1 MSYKTWRAL
10 GLICFLLCLA
20 IADLGTLGV
29 AGFARRAE
37 VAQQNSTEIEFI
49 TADEL
54 KTRVAKNEPVTIID
68 VRGSSTVLDNDNK
81 IKGAIYVK
89 LRKLKSRLGLP
100 PLKDVP
106 RNREVVTYCAC
117 PSDESSIR
125 AAQVLLQSGFKR
137 VRVLKGGWPSW
148 KKANGQV
155 EPLSK
160 AM

>member
-1 MSYKTWRAL
+1 MSCKTWRAW
-10 GLICFLLCLA
+10 GLIFFLICLA
-20 IADLGTLGV
+20 IADLGTRGA
-29 AGFARRAE
+29 AGFARTE
-37 VAQQNSTEIEFI
+37 VAQQNSAEIQFI

-68 VRGSSTVLDNDNK
+68 VRGSSTMLDNDNK

-89 LRKLKSRLGLP
+89 LRKLRSRLGLP

-117 PSDESSIR
+117 PNDESSIR
-125 AAQVLLQSGFKR
+125 AAQTLLQSGFNR
-137 VRVLKGGWPSW
+137 VRVLKGGWLAW

-160 AM
+160 VM